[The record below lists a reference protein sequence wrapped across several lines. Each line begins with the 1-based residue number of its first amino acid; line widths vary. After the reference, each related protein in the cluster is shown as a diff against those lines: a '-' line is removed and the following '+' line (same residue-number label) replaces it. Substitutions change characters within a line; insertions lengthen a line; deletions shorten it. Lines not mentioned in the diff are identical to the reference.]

1 MKRLTL
7 ALTLGLVAACSSD
20 NNKKESPTIAVFT
33 AAPGTIIAGQSTQLV
48 FGGTGTLT
56 IDQGVGDVTGKTSV
70 TVTPATTTTY
80 VLTASLNGS
89 TVNSSTKVTVN
100 PQPPVTTT
108 GLLVLRSGAA
118 DPVAGTPADFEVQAT
133 GPSGAVNPDYR
144 GTVQFS
150 SDDPQT
156 VLPASVT
163 FTAADAGKKTV
174 SATFKHSGMHS
185 LVGTD
190 SATASLQGTA
200 LVSVA
205 AATATSCVIGSIPA
219 SAAAGAQVGLRV
231 SAVDAFGN
239 VATGYTGTIGL
250 TSSDAAAQLGA
261 PATFD
266 SSDAGSRAF
275 SVQLRSAGN
284 QTVTATD
291 SANASLTC
299 QATVA
304 VVPGSTLLAVTF
316 PGLGG
321 GLDSWAG
328 TAITAHVTAQD
339 AQGNVVT
346 SYAGTVAFTSSDAAA
361 TLPANVTFAPAD
373 NGQKDVSVTFS
384 SIGAQTL
391 TATDTASA
399 PIQGTSKTAMV
410 HGLVYTDPSAGGK
423 VRLVRN
429 SSSNARVVRLD
440 LVSNVALTISGS
452 GSGARNGAFA
462 AGLNLPLDASKVG
475 PDTTLLDATAPTGS
489 TAVLNL
495 GTGTQAKAAAI
506 NAVSG
511 VLFSGISQKRT
522 EAGSATV
529 RGDVNIRPFPG
540 ASSFYYSL
548 RLALT
553 PGASAGTV
561 FDGQALSAAFRAAVR
576 DRSGSDVYA
585 GTDFAIG
592 KLEVK

>member
-20 NNKKESPTIAVFT
+20 NSKKESPTIAVFT

-48 FGGTGTLT
+48 FGGTGTLS
-56 IDQGVGDVTGKTSV
+56 IDNGVGDVTGKTSV
-70 TVTPATTTTY
+70 TVTPTTTTTY

-89 TVNSSTKVTVN
+89 TVNSSTQVTVN
-100 PQPPVTTT
+100 PAPPVTTT
-108 GLLVLRSGAA
+108 SLLLVRSGAA
-118 DPVAGTPADFEVQAT
+118 DPVAGAPADFELQAL
-133 GPSGAVNPDYR
+133 GPGGTANADYR

-150 SDDPQT
+150 SDDAQT

-190 SATASLQGTA
+190 TATSSLQGTA
-200 LVSVA
+200 LVSVSA
-205 AATATSCVIGSIPA
+205 ASAAGCVIGSVPA

-231 SAVDAFGN
+231 STVDAFGN
-239 VATGYTGTIGL
+239 VSTGYTGTIAL
-250 TSSDAAAQLGA
+250 TSSDTAAQLGA
-261 PATFD
+261 PGTFD
-266 SSDAGSRAF
+266 GSDAGSRAF
-275 SVQLRSAGN
+275 SVQLRTAGS

-291 SANASLTC
+291 TANAAITC
-299 QATVA
+299 QATVS

-316 PGLGG
+316 PGLGA

-328 TAITAHVTAQD
+328 TAVTAHVTAQD

-346 SYAGTVAFTSSDAAA
+346 TYAGTVAFTSSDAAA
-361 TLPANVTFAPAD
+361 TLPGNVTFAAAD
-373 NGQKDVSVTFS
+373 NGQKDVTVTFS

-391 TATDTASA
+391 TATDTSSA
-399 PIQGTSKTAMV
+399 LIQGTSKTSMV

-429 SSSNARVVRLD
+429 ASSNARAVRLD
-440 LVSNVALTISGS
+440 LVANVALTISSS
-452 GSGARNGAFA
+452 GANARNGAFA
-462 AGLNLPLDASKVG
+462 AGLSLPLDVSKVG
-475 PDTTLLDATAPTGS
+475 PDTTLLDVAVPTGS

-506 NAVSG
+506 NSAAG
-511 VLFSGISQKRT
+511 VLFSGVSQKRT

-548 RLALT
+548 RLVLT
-553 PGASAGTV
+553 PGATVGTV
-561 FDGQALSAAFRAAVR
+561 FDGQTLGAAFRAAVR